1 VTGTISGTPDSDAS
15 QGGPTANGIYSVTV
29 TATDPSGASVDQVF
43 TFTIGNPAPDATD
56 DGFTAAA
63 DASLAVVGAALGND
77 VDPDGD
83 ALTVSAVNGVAG
95 NVGTPVAGSTGGLF
109 TVNADGTV
117 SFDPNGEFDA
127 LPPGDTATTTVTY
140 TISDGQGGTDTAT
153 ITVTVTGVNDAPVA
167 INVNVVT
174 DQGSPVRVPVLSND
188 SDVDGDGLTVTSVT
202 QGANG
207 TVTIDAVTGNPVYTP
222 NANFTGTDSFTYT
235 ISDGNGGTDTATVT
249 VTVTITAVDD
259 PDPGVTPQPPTIVLP
274 EVPVV
279 DDDPRPSTNPDTKD
293 QPTVPEQVDSKVS
306 FSPLYVLREVGELQ
320 VERNLVM
327 SGAGA
332 FMDSSL
338 GAEVMGQVP
347 DGMMLQGGMDG
358 LRVRD
363 YAFGEMMGFDPAV
376 HVQHAVRHQP
386 VTSEHGLFV
395 QHAVRASQLE
405 ARVRDASINAQ
416 TNSAALGVST
426 LFDAFALG
434 SPGSQA
440 SDQSAPQASVARTA
454 AVSSASEAADKD
466 KQQTGARVTSSDAA
480 SAQPAEKALV
490 PGQPRAS
497 AGFRSQLERWPVTG
511 KITDCP

>member
-1 VTGTISGTPDSDAS
+1 YTYTPNANFTGSDS
-15 QGGPTANGIYSVTV
+15 
-29 TATDPSGASVDQVF
+29 F
-43 TFTIGNPAPDATD
+43 
-56 DGFTAAA
+56 
-63 DASLAVVGAALGND
+63 
-77 VDPDGD
+77 
-83 ALTVSAVNGVAG
+83 
-95 NVGTPVAGSTGGLF
+95 
-109 TVNADGTV
+109 
-117 SFDPNGEFDA
+117 
-127 LPPGDTATTTVTY
+127 TY
-140 TISDGQGGTDTAT
+140 TITDADGDVSTA
-153 ITVTVTGVNDAPVA
+153 TVTVNVAAVNDQPVA
-167 INVNVVT
+167 ANDTIAVT
-174 DQGSPVRVPVLSND
+174 EDTPASGSLALND
-188 SDVDGDGLTVTSVT
+188 TPSGDGGNVWALGSAP
-202 QGANG
+202 ANG
-207 TVTIDAVTGNPVYTP
+207 TVTIDANGNYTYTP
-222 NANFTGTDSFTYT
+222 NANFTGSDSFTYT
-235 ISDGNGGTDTATVT
+235 ITDADGDVSTATVT
-249 VTVTITAVDD
+249 VNVAAVNDQ

-363 YAFGEMMGFDPAV
+363 YAFGEVMGFDPAV

-405 ARVRDASINAQ
+405 ARVRDAAINAQ

-440 SDQSAPQASVARTA
+440 SDQSAPQAPVARTA

-480 SAQPAEKALV
+480 SAQPAEKVLV

-497 AGFRSQLERWPVTG
+497 AGFRSQLEKMARDRQVGARPMTRGVV
-511 KITDCP
+511 KA